1 MAVAHA
7 IRFLKEIGDRAELR
21 DALYLCEGEEA
32 LFAFLKKSGYSFT
45 GGEFEEAVDH
55 VHVGCQSYEEADALM
70 NRVHWMRMLMANA

>member
-7 IRFLKEIGDRAELR
+7 IRFLKVIGERPDLR
-21 DALYLCEGEEA
+21 DELYLCQGREA
-32 LFAFLKKSGYSFT
+32 LFAHLKESGFPFS

-55 VHVGCQSYEEADALM
+55 VHVACQSYEEADALM

>member
-7 IRFLKEIGDRAELR
+7 MRFLKEVGNRSDLR
-21 DALYLCEGEEA
+21 ETLYNCKGEEA
-32 LFAFLKKSGYSFT
+32 LFAFLKESGYPFS

-55 VHVGCQSYEEADALM
+55 LHVGCQSYEEADALM